1 MYCGPM
7 HMWRKARGPML
18 ALYGFARGGQ
28 KTERCKCE
36 MQGNNGVRRTSK
48 EEVFIFDYALGLS

>member
-1 MYCGPM
+1 
-7 HMWRKARGPML
+7 ML